1 MSPNLVKPPPTLD
14 TERRL
19 LLEGFRTIGGVDEV
33 GVGAMAG
40 PIVAGCVVLPLSG
53 PEADLERLTRILE
66 GVKDSGHTPRRFR
79 SALDVR
85 IREVAAVGIGVVD
98 AGEIDSIGS
107 HASAVELATARAVD
121 ELASPDVVLLDGLSS
136 NSLLEQPVRR
146 VPKHRLGGTPSLTI
160 AAASIVID
168 VFRRGLM
175 TEYARSYPG
184 YGFDKHFGY
193 PNDVHVA
200 NVVRLGPSPIHHRSH
215 RLVIEATR
223 STIKRTTAPP

>member
-14 TERRL
+14 TERQL

-40 PIVAGCVVLPLSG
+40 PIVAGCVVLPLSAS
-53 PEADLERLTRILE
+53 EADLERLTRTLE

-79 SALDVR
+79 SGLDVT

-98 AGEIDSIGS
+98 AGEIDAIGS
-107 HASAVELATARAVD
+107 HAAAVELATARAVE
-121 ELASPDVVLLDGLSS
+121 ELALAPDVVMLDGLSA
-136 NSLLEQPVRR
+136 NPLLKQPVRR
-146 VPKHRLGGTPSLTI
+146 VPKHPLGGTPSLTI

-175 TEYARSYPG
+175 SEYERSYPG

-200 NVVRLGPSPIHHRSH
+200 NVARLGPSPIHHRTH
-215 RLVIEATR
+215 RLVIGAT
-223 STIKRTTAPP
+223 ALQNQN

>member
-14 TERRL
+14 TERQL

-40 PIVAGCVVLPLSG
+40 PIVAGCVVLPLPAVTPG
-53 PEADLERLTRILE
+53 LDADLERVASALE

-79 SALDVR
+79 SGFDSR
-85 IREVAAVGIGVVD
+85 IRRFAAVGIGVVD
-98 AGEIDSIGS
+98 VGEIDSIGS
-107 HASAVELATARAVD
+107 HTVAVELATARAVK
-121 ELASPDVVLLDGLSS
+121 ELAVTPDVVMLDGLAA
-136 NSLLEQPVRR
+136 NSMLEQPVRR
-146 VPKHRLGGTPSLTI
+146 VPKHPLGGTPSLSI

-175 TEYARSYPG
+175 TEYADSYPG

-215 RLVIEATR
+215 RLVIEATF
-223 STIKRTTAPP
+223 KK